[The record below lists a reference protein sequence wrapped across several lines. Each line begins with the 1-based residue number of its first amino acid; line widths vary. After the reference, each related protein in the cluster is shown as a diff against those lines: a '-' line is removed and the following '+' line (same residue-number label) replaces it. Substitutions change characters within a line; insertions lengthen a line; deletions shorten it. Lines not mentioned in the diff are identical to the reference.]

1 MLPEN
6 LRPFSHNIRSGSQV
20 ELSHSQIEVDAII
33 AQHSIYGMMEAA
45 KVKKGFGGL
54 AYRIDKPISIDA
66 IHQGFSQT
74 EQEAI
79 DRALEARKVQA
90 VAADQHLSNKA
101 QEMGLKQKAPLELEV
116 IEESKNPADIG
127 GKFNETIEIV
137 KENLAPRRGRPRK

>member
-66 IHQGFSQT
+66 IHRLT
-74 EQEAI
+74 
-79 DRALEARKVQA
+79 RL
-90 VAADQHLSNKA
+90 
-101 QEMGLKQKAPLELEV
+101 
-116 IEESKNPADIG
+116 
-127 GKFNETIEIV
+127 
-137 KENLAPRRGRPRK
+137 